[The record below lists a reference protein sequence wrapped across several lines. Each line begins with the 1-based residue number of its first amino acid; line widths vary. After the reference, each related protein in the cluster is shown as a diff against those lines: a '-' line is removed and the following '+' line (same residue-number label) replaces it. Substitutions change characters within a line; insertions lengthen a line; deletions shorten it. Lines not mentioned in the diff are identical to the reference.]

1 MRESPHPRAS
11 PSYAQNRAA
20 EGTRKPPA
28 PETEQEHTH
37 QHHQRKHRDQHTSKR
52 HRRHN
57 AFKTGSWSYKDR
69 MLFVG
74 SLQRDI
80 DFIALGQ
87 EMRRDVDDVFE
98 KFSDVLAAGLY

>member
-1 MRESPHPRAS
+1 
-11 PSYAQNRAA
+11 
-20 EGTRKPPA
+20 
-28 PETEQEHTH
+28 
-37 QHHQRKHRDQHTSKR
+37 
-52 HRRHN
+52 
-57 AFKTGSWSYKDR
+57 

-98 KFSDVLAAGLY
+98 KFSDVLAAGLYQCKVKDCGMQTDEDGVE